1 MEYSHACGVLIMDDW
16 DMHLEPEE
24 PYKVASEVRSL
35 YCENE
40 DCAVYDEEA
49 RGEVEVE
56 YWPHGRAIYAW
67 SCVQC
72 SKTTDT
78 EESVLV

>member
-1 MEYSHACGVLIMDDW
+1 
-16 DMHLEPEE
+16 
-24 PYKVASEVRSL
+24 L

-40 DCAVYDEEA
+40 DCAVYDEEV
-49 RGEVEVE
+49 REEVEVE

-72 SKTTDT
+72 NKTTDT